1 VYVATSRDGSVVVP
15 ELGITLS
22 AGGVGVT
29 VNGTVVS
36 DAGRSGV
43 VVGSSTVGFTSPR
56 PSGSGSG
63 RGNGNGNGA
72 TATGRAARMGGGWWV
87 GIGMLGAMLV

>member
-15 ELGITLS
+15 ELAITVS

-36 DAGRSGV
+36 DAGRTGV
-43 VVGSSTVGFTSPR
+43 VVGSSTVGFASPR
-56 PSGSGSG
+56 PSSSLGGNG
-63 RGNGNGNGA
+63 RGNGNEA
-72 TATGRAARMGGGWWV
+72 TATGRAARMGGRWWV